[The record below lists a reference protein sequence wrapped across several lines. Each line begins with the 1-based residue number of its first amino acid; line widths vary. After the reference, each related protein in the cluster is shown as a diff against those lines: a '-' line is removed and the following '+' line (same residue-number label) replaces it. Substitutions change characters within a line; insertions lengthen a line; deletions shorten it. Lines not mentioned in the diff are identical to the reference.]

1 MANVQDQV
9 VYDPSEWEAKRNE
22 FVHMLTAEGHEGG
35 YVNHPDD
42 PGGETNFGISKKEFP
57 NLDIKNLTRD
67 DAKEI
72 YKRPGR
78 ELSSAQT
85 NYGKNEFAFK
95 MADIG
100 INAGPQTGTEIM
112 QRSLNTLAR
121 WHSIEGIDLEED
133 GKMGPATRI
142 AFNKVIDNTDNR
154 KRLMDLVVINQKR
167 LYAGEKFN
175 TKTISQEKVAAFG
188 GGWKDRANYRGI

>member
-1 MANVQDQV
+1 MANMVDDV
-9 VYDPSEWEAKRNE
+9 TYDPMEWEQKRSA
-22 FVHMLTAEGHEGG
+22 FLDAVIKHEGG
-35 YVNHPDD
+35 YVDHPTD
-42 PGGETNFGISKKEFP
+42 PGGKTKYGISKKEYP
-57 NLDIKNLTRD
+57 DLDIKNLEVE
-67 DAKEI
+67 DAKTI
-72 YKRPGR
+72 YKRKGG
-78 ELSSAQT
+78 ELASAET

-112 QRSLNTLAR
+112 QKSLNTLAR
-121 WHSIEGIDLEED
+121 WHSIEDIDLEED

-175 TKTISQEKVAAFG
+175 TKTISQEKVATFG

>member
-1 MANVQDQV
+1 MANVQDEV
-9 VYDPSEWEAKRNE
+9 IYDPSEWEAKRND
-22 FVHMLTAEGHEGG
+22 FVHMVTSIGHEGG

-57 NLDIKNLTRD
+57 KLDIKNLTRA

-72 YKRPGR
+72 YKRKGG
-78 ELSSAQT
+78 ELSNAQT

-100 INAGPQTGTEIM
+100 INAGPRIGTEIM
-112 QRSLNTLAR
+112 QRSLN
-121 WHSIEGIDLEED
+121 SISRFYSMGIDLDED
-133 GKMGPATRI
+133 GKMGDATRT
-142 AFNKVIDNTDNR
+142 AFNKVIENPDNR
-154 KRLMDLVVINQKR
+154 KDLMTLIVQNQKR
-167 LYAGEKFN
+167 FYEGEEFN

-188 GGWKDRANYRGI
+188 GGWGKRANYRGI